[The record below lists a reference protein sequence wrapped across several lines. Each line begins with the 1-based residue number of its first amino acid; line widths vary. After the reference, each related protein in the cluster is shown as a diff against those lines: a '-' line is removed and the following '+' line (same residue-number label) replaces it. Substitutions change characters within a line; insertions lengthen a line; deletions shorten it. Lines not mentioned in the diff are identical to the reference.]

1 MDAGTSIIGGVSAE
15 FWISGFG
22 AQPANAIK
30 PPLNKMTQSTRLRRI
45 GDIEER
51 TSSEP
56 LLDLGRMIINTLM
69 YGRIKHYSDRK
80 LFVDG

>member
-1 MDAGTSIIGGVSAE
+1 
-15 FWISGFG
+15 
-22 AQPANAIK
+22 
-30 PPLNKMTQSTRLRRI
+30 MTQSTRLRRI

-56 LLDLGRMIINTLM
+56 PLDLGRMIINTLKW
-69 YGRIKHYSDRK
+69 GRIKHYSDRK